1 MGRAGSV
8 ALAPASQQPWCWC
21 EGCWQGGQVATDIY
35 KGLEHGH
42 ESDVTS
48 FLTWMVL
55 QNSQLMSSQA
65 A

>member
-1 MGRAGSV
+1 M
-8 ALAPASQQPWCWC
+8 
-21 EGCWQGGQVATDIY
+21 ATDIY
-35 KGLEHGH
+35 KGLEYGH